1 MDPFSL
7 LKVVYVLQYVGLGL
21 IGAKMWEKYPRNCAE
36 EQMFVLYSY
45 GLVLKYNMQVWILG
59 WAVKNILLNQEL
71 EISVYRDK
79 LPLGL

>member
-1 MDPFSL
+1 M
-7 LKVVYVLQYVGLGL
+7 YVLQYVGLGL